1 MTAPASRRWGCYERG
16 DRTFGAKRCA
26 LTRKVLWHQG
36 LSRDRVI
43 QLIPFC
49 KLLIFLR
56 ISVATV
62 SIRTEN
68 TTTPRWCHRPASTL
82 GPSAI
87 GPPAQ
92 TARRPAHC
100 APAGD
105 ESSSGLWHRELGGF
119 PGRSFAAHDRQLR

>member
-1 MTAPASRRWGCYERG
+1 MPLRTYGLAALPVGPAAAFQSNQIRRDSPLSGNGHQVPRLVFGVIVFSVDIGTLRPEKRFVPRG

-49 KLLIFLR
+49 KLLIFLQ

-68 TTTPRWCHRPASTL
+68 TTTPRWCHRP
-82 GPSAI
+82 
-87 GPPAQ
+87 
-92 TARRPAHC
+92 
-100 APAGD
+100 
-105 ESSSGLWHRELGGF
+105 
-119 PGRSFAAHDRQLR
+119 